1 MRSMAH
7 TTTGTTIGII
17 GAGYVGLTTG
27 VCFSELGHRVICV
40 DSDQNKLAM
49 LQRGQAPIYEPD
61 LELLLQKNLKSGA
74 LQFTNDIHAAVQGCE
89 TIFIC
94 VNTPPKPNGQ
104 ADLRFV
110 EQVAKEIAMALPDT
124 YRVIVDKSTVP
135 VHTAEKVAETIRRY
149 NPTAKSFDVV
159 SNPEFLREGSAIH
172 DTMFPDRIVIGAS
185 SDRARAVMKKIYEP
199 ILKQSKAELCEVSIR
214 SAELIKHGANSLL
227 ATKISFANL
236 IAEACESAGANAAE
250 VLHGIGLDKRIG
262 RQFLQPGIG
271 FGGSC
276 FPKDIAAFRFTL
288 ETLGVSAD
296 FITAV
301 ERINLNAY
309 QRFLKRIERE
319 LWVLDG
325 KRICVFGVAFKAN
338 TDDIRNAPALRLMHA
353 FIKAGAVVSAYDP
366 KANQKA
372 KHLVSEATY
381 FDDPYAAAQKAEA
394 IVVCTEWDEFTRLD
408 WKRLRQT
415 VVTPI
420 VFDGRNIIDRAQA
433 EKAGFIWH
441 GIGS

>member
-1 MRSMAH
+1 MEQTIAKTS
-7 TTTGTTIGII
+7 IGII

-27 VCFSELGHRVICV
+27 VCLSELGQHVICV
-40 DSDQNKLAM
+40 DSDQDKLTM
-49 LQRGQAPIYEPD
+49 LQRGRAPIYEPD
-61 LELLLQKNLKSGA
+61 LEPLLQKNLSRGT
-74 LQFTNDIHAAVQGCE
+74 LQFTKDIKATVQRCE

-110 EQVAKEIAMALPDT
+110 EQVAKEIAIALPDA

-149 NPTAKSFDVV
+149 NSTAKSFDVV

-172 DTMFPDRIVIGAS
+172 DTMYPDRIVIGAS
-185 SDRARAVMKKIYEP
+185 SARARAVMKKIYEP
-199 ILKQSKAELCEVSIR
+199 ILRQSGAKLCEVSIR

-236 IAEACESAGANAAE
+236 VAEACENAGADAAE

-301 ERINLNAY
+301 ERINHNAF
-309 QRFLKRIERE
+309 QRFLKLIERE

-325 KRICVFGVAFKAN
+325 KSVCIFGVAFKAN

-353 FIKAGAVVSAYDP
+353 LVKAGAHVTAYDP

-372 KHLVSEATY
+372 QHLVPEATY
-381 FDDPYAAAQKAEA
+381 FDDPYTAAQKAEA
-394 IVVCTEWDEFTRLD
+394 IVVCTEWDEFAHLD
-408 WKRLRQT
+408 WNRLRKI
-415 VVTPI
+415 VITPI
-420 VFDGRNIIDRAQA
+420 VFDGRNITDRNAA
-433 EKAGFIWH
+433 TKAGFTWH
-441 GIGS
+441 GIGN